1 MINEELRVTNK
12 QIQQFYL
19 KANPHPQVTDG
30 KLYKLKHKKGN
41 HPNKKINEDGS
52 KSAIQFTEDNVLDG
66 PLDYI
71 EASDE
76 EIIRMA
82 NELLEDKRT
91 LGEAIWQDVIAPAS
105 REAINGILQKGY
117 RYFEKWMEED
127 AIPAAKV
134 KSKQIFQNAG
144 EVFSGIRASI
154 RGEEPKIVAIMNEKE
169 KQEDIDLS
177 NSSVQKMDDD
187 SEKGKIVISQ
197 EEAEMLI
204 ALIKQEA
211 ERLVVH
217 INLLRNAVVFDP
229 SLGKEEKNKLQNKL
243 EALTTSEI
251 VGRIDLLL
259 ENKNRGL
266 LDTMSLQTLKA
277 FRQGKFLIDGQ
288 EVPIS
293 NYIES
298 R

>member
-1 MINEELRVTNK
+1 
-12 QIQQFYL
+12 
-19 KANPHPQVTDG
+19 
-30 KLYKLKHKKGN
+30 
-41 HPNKKINEDGS
+41 
-52 KSAIQFTEDNVLDG
+52 
-66 PLDYI
+66 
-71 EASDE
+71 
-76 EIIRMA
+76 MA